1 LKIFSNNSWGAGV
14 ERVNALLDKGLAVNR
29 LQNIEA
35 RLFVKDID
43 TNHS

>member
-1 LKIFSNNSWGAGV
+1 M